1 MMENIVMA
9 GVGYVGLV
17 TGASLAQTGQ
27 HVVCADI
34 SERKIAQ
41 LKQGIS
47 PIYEPGLEAM
57 IQRNVKKGRLRFTT
71 DMKAA
76 YGQADIIF
84 ICVGTPEE
92 ADGSASL
99 KYIYEVAEDIAIHA
113 KKDTLIVMKSTVP
126 VGINQEIIKYINERR
141 DAENKLEI
149 VSAPEFLSQGTAIKD
164 TLEGARIVLGVET
177 KQAEKRMREVYAGF
191 DQPFVVTDLV
201 SAEMIKYAS
210 NDFLALKISF
220 VNDIANVCE
229 KLGANIDG
237 VTKGMGFDPRIGQH
251 FLQAGVGYG
260 GSCFPKDTKALYRL
274 AEDAGYEM
282 RTVKATIDV
291 NQDQV
296 YKLFH
301 QAKADFG
308 TLAGKKVAVLGL
320 TFKPNTDDL
329 RESPAI
335 WNVLELLDAGADV
348 TVYDPIGMNNARRI
362 LNDQV
367 VYAESALAS
376 ITDAEICFIFTEWQ
390 EIKALTPSDFSG
402 KMRRAHVYDGRNCF
416 EIAEM
421 VDVHYVSIGRPTVQN
436 HQLALLK

>member
-1 MMENIVMA
+1 MENIVMA

-113 KKDTLIVMKSTVP
+113 KKGTLIVMKSTVP
-126 VGINQEIIKYINERR
+126 VGTNQEIIKYINERR
-141 DAENKLEI
+141 DTENKLEI

-177 KQAEKRMREVYAGF
+177 QQAEKRMREVYAGF

-237 VTKGMGFDPRIGQH
+237 VTKGMGFDSRIGQH

-367 VYAESALAS
+367 VYAESALAG

-402 KMRRAHVYDGRNCF
+402 KMRCAHVYDGRNCF

-421 VDVHYVSIGRPTVQN
+421 VDAHYVSIGRPTVQN

>member
-1 MMENIVMA
+1 MENIVMA

-17 TGASLAQTGQ
+17 TGAGLAQTGQ

-113 KKDTLIVMKSTVP
+113 KKGTLIVMKSTVP
-126 VGINQEIIKYINERR
+126 VGTNQEIIKYINERR
-141 DAENKLEI
+141 DTENKLEI

-177 KQAEKRMREVYAGF
+177 QQAEKRMREVYAGF

-237 VTKGMGFDPRIGQH
+237 VTKGMGFDSRIGQH

-367 VYAESALAS
+367 VYAESALAG

-402 KMRRAHVYDGRNCF
+402 KMRCAHVYDGRNCF

-421 VDVHYVSIGRPTVQN
+421 VDAHYVSIGRPTVQN

>member
-113 KKDTLIVMKSTVP
+113 KKGTLIVMKSTVP
-126 VGINQEIIKYINERR
+126 VGTNQEIIKYINERR
-141 DAENKLEI
+141 DTENKLEI

-177 KQAEKRMREVYAGF
+177 QQAEKRMREVYAGF

-237 VTKGMGFDPRIGQH
+237 VTKGMGFDSRIGQH

-367 VYAESALAS
+367 VYAESALAG

-402 KMRRAHVYDGRNCF
+402 KMRCAHVYDGRNCF

-421 VDVHYVSIGRPTVQN
+421 VDAHYVSIGRPTVQN